1 MGISTSH
8 LREETHNIPLRIAKG
23 HFATNR
29 CHVNYYVDM
38 TYTKHRLAEAHEAAK
53 ELVQIEQRAAQGEI
67 LDVDAEMERFKKKL
81 LVIKN
86 AYSDNQPTVTPTEQ
100 QE

>member
-53 ELVQIEQRAAQGEI
+53 ELYNFVDPRIREGEE
-67 LDVDAEMERFKKKL
+67 DG
-81 LVIKN
+81 
-86 AYSDNQPTVTPTEQ
+86 
-100 QE
+100 